1 MIFHNFL
8 QLRKFTDENQ
18 LIQLLLFIS
27 DHPES
32 YGSFAATKRT
42 TKTPETPKDVVY
54 TVEQH
59 ETYDINNLM
68 TFQYQPDQ
76 YSEPQEFGQTLMC
89 EFPCSQIGG
98 QLVQLRV
105 LEQPQQVEGMFHKN
119 PIFIN
124 SFAQQNVI
132 TQAVDLRQKKQN
144 HFSLLSNQRSNVL
157 CFEIQK
163 I

>member
-1 MIFHNFL
+1 MGKFFNISIFL
-8 QLRKFTDENQ
+8 
-18 LIQLLLFIS
+18 S

-42 TKTPETPKDVVY
+42 TKTPDTPKDVVY

-59 ETYDINNLM
+59 ESYDINNLM

-76 YSEPQEFGQTLMC
+76 YSESQEFGQTLMC

-105 LEQPQQVEGMFHKN
+105 IEQPQQVEGTYVLN
-119 PIFIN
+119 SYPIARYTN
-124 SFAQQNVI
+124 SYT
-132 TQAVDLRQKKQN
+132 TQ
-144 HFSLLSNQRSNVL
+144 
-157 CFEIQK
+157 
-163 I
+163 